1 MVVPKG
7 NHVIE
12 FKFEPTMLYT
22 AESISLATS
31 SILIALIIGMLF
43 IDWKRTKNL
52 AV

>member
-1 MVVPKG
+1 
-7 NHVIE
+7 
-12 FKFEPTMLYT
+12 MLYT
-22 AESISLATS
+22 AESISLAAS